1 MTNNFI
7 KYELTHDVLADM
19 TDDQHPTILRGMVN
33 DRWELED
40 NGTHMGYILEGTAIL
55 IDNKTNVNIELQ
67 TGMYF
72 QLPND
77 GSVNINGRGIVITR
91 INYNGLFKVGG
102 PIEDKGRMKY
112 IDGCTDTLLLD
123 PVLLGDPCLNGLYF
137 IPNILQ
143 TQHTHPSMRVGIV
156 VQGRG
161 ECIVPKTGVMT
172 EEDSKYMQG
181 IDAKDRDQTEKF
193 NELFDRIE
201 LKVGTTFVIPT
212 DSWHSFRTFADKEGK
227 ETTMTVIAYHPD
239 SDFGPT
245 HEDHPMIN
253 RTWVDG
259 VSANEIKDI
268 QTKELT

>member
-1 MTNNFI
+1 
-7 KYELTHDVLADM
+7 
-19 TDDQHPTILRGMVN
+19 
-33 DRWELED
+33 
-40 NGTHMGYILEGTAIL
+40 
-55 IDNKTNVNIELQ
+55 
-67 TGMYF
+67 
-72 QLPND
+72 
-77 GSVNINGRGIVITR
+77 
-91 INYNGLFKVGG
+91 
-102 PIEDKGRMKY
+102 
-112 IDGCTDTLLLD
+112 
-123 PVLLGDPCLNGLYF
+123 
-137 IPNILQ
+137 
-143 TQHTHPSMRVGIV
+143 
-156 VQGRG
+156 
-161 ECIVPKTGVMT
+161 VPKTGVMT

-181 IDAKDRDQTEKF
+181 INAKDRDQTEKF